1 MWASILATLLSMG
14 HHLAPHIIQCQVL
27 QPLLTCWQVGSL
39 RTGSGH
45 RARLGLLVTTNTW
58 QEMACTAWAQVLVY
72 RVCFLTREPPQHR
85 SWSLVQCNSE
95 RRGVPHPQCALCSL
109 PDTWRMLGCKAWP
122 SPVWHVSCTMLMAR
136 QICQRLHHS
145 VCHFTWPYRQERNQ
159 AEPRQCTMWSRT
171 GRAIDAVVKYPEV
184 CSEWIVTLL
193 CPVTTSLSSTASPSH
208 TWAHLLRACYAQEH
222 EPHSQLH
229 IHVPGKDMARIFWAM
244 AEVTHGKTW
253 YFAVVS
259 DITINRGRAWTHIQF
274 SPFKQDLDCTHG
286 SLWPL
291 GCLDRLGVG
300 QQDNLQAVH
309 APSHAKDVNI
319 VRLLREFCTPGLET
333 GAEFY
338 LRGLAALGARQ
349 GD

>member
-122 SPVWHVSCTMLMAR
+122 SPVWHVSCTMFMAW

-171 GRAIDAVVKYPEV
+171 GRAIYAVVKYPEV

-229 IHVPGKDMARIFWAM
+229 IHVPGKDMHVYSGQWQRSHM
-244 AEVTHGKTW
+244 GRPGTLRSYQTSPSTEGEHGPTFSSHLSSKTSI
-253 YFAVVS
+253 AHTV
-259 DITINRGRAWTHIQF
+259 
-274 SPFKQDLDCTHG
+274 PC
-286 SLWPL
+286 
-291 GCLDRLGVG
+291 
-300 QQDNLQAVH
+300 
-309 APSHAKDVNI
+309 
-319 VRLLREFCTPGLET
+319 GL
-333 GAEFY
+333 
-338 LRGLAALGARQ
+338 LGALTFLGWGSKITCRQ
-349 GD
+349 SMLPVTPKM